1 MMILPAVTRGELP
14 KYKSIFL
21 NIENDE
27 ISMFASSKDEPVNVT
42 FDTKKI
48 RNITIQPTSARRI
61 FRNVETE
68 EILIEFSET
77 PRIPVQ
83 KFITAEEAAE
93 TGIYPTLVIGKKA
106 CGKEFIIYKKLLS
119 KFAERNNISFSDLT
133 QTQEIEEM
141 TAS

>member
-1 MMILPAVTRGELP
+1 MPAVTRGELP

-42 FDTKKI
+42 FDTKN

-68 EILIEFSET
+68 EILIEFSD

-93 TGIYPTLVIGKKA
+93 TGIYPPLVIGKRHA
-106 CGKEFIIYKKLLS
+106 ARSYHL
-119 KFAERNNISFSDLT
+119 
-133 QTQEIEEM
+133 
-141 TAS
+141 